1 MISADRI
8 RTCIEEELR
17 RKNFFLVDIKIDSF
31 NRIKVYVDSMKG
43 ITIDECAGLSRIIE
57 KELDRDEEDFDLE
70 VSSPG
75 LDRPL
80 VLPVQYI
87 KNTGRQIEVLTT
99 EGQIIRGNLQH
110 ADEEKIEIETRT
122 KKKIQGKKK
131 KEIVVKRLSF
141 KFNEIRT
148 AKVLVTF

>member
-1 MISADRI
+1 MITINRI

-17 RKNFFLVDIKIDSF
+17 RNDFFLVDIKVDSF

-57 KELDRDEEDFDLE
+57 EELDRDEEDFDLE

-87 KNTGRQIEVLTT
+87 KNTGRQIELLTT
-99 EGQIIRGNLQH
+99 EGQIIRGKLQH

-122 KKKIQGKKK
+122 KEKVQGRKK
-131 KEIVVKRLSF
+131 KEIIVKRFSL

>member
-1 MISADRI
+1 MITINRI

-17 RKNFFLVDIKIDSF
+17 RNDFFLVDIKVDSS

-57 KELDRDEEDFDLE
+57 EELDRDEEDFDLE

-87 KNTGRQIEVLTT
+87 KNTGRQLEVLTT
-99 EGQIIRGNLQH
+99 EGQIIKGSLQH

-122 KKKIQGKKK
+122 GKKIQGKKK
-131 KEIVVKRLSF
+131 KEMVVKRLSL
-141 KFNEIRT
+141 KYNEIRT

>member
-1 MISADRI
+1 MISAERI

-17 RKNFFLVDIKIDSF
+17 RNVLFLVDVKIDSA

-43 ITIDECAGLSRIIE
+43 ITIDECAALSRIIE
-57 KELDRDEEDFDLE
+57 NELNRDEEDFDLE

-80 VLPVQYI
+80 VLPVQYM
-87 KNTGRQIEVLTT
+87 KNTGREIEVLTT
-99 EGQIIRGNLQH
+99 GGQIIKGSLQY

-122 KKKIQGKKK
+122 KIKIQGRKK
-131 KEIVVKRLSF
+131 KETIVKRFSF
-141 KFNEIRT
+141 TFNEIKM
-148 AKVLVTF
+148 AKVIITF